1 MKILWYV
8 STLFII
14 FVSRIT
20 LLFADIPIAS
30 PTDILPGNP
39 DIELTH
45 VTVSTA
51 GDFIGAVITWMIG
64 LTAVLTVLAITWA
77 WIQMILA
84 VGEEEKMK
92 KARHTMIYAF
102 IGLIIAWLAF
112 AAVTMIT
119 YINLDNFL

>member
-1 MKILWYV
+1 MKILWHI
-8 STLFII
+8 SALFIAW
-14 FVSRIT
+14 VSSIP
-20 LLFADIPIAS
+20 LLFADIQIAS
-30 PTDILPGNP
+30 PTDILPGYP
-39 DIELTH
+39 DTNLSN
-45 VTVSTA
+45 VSVSTA
-51 GDFIGAVITWMIG
+51 GDFIGAFIAWMIG

-102 IGLIIAWLAF
+102 IWLIIAWLAY

-119 YINLDNFL
+119 YIKLDNFL